1 MDNMPHMSE
10 QNKVEN
16 TGRYRT
22 KKLSPILPKMQ
33 AGNSYERTTNED
45 ISYHRARRKDAEPI
59 THRFEMRL
67 SALSFLTTYAI
78 ADRLQLRRQF
88 YEDKAA
94 VLLLQNWIYGD
105 VIKSPIFRDMAVSLE
120 VSSCP
125 FYVNTVFQSYP
136 SKWRST
142 A

>member
-1 MDNMPHMSE
+1 
-10 QNKVEN
+10 
-16 TGRYRT
+16 
-22 KKLSPILPKMQ
+22 
-33 AGNSYERTTNED
+33 
-45 ISYHRARRKDAEPI
+45 
-59 THRFEMRL
+59 MRL
-67 SALSFLTTYAI
+67 SALSFLTTYEI

-125 FYVNTVFQSYP
+125 FYVNTVFQSVAY
-136 SKWRST
+136 
-142 A
+142 

>member
-1 MDNMPHMSE
+1 
-10 QNKVEN
+10 
-16 TGRYRT
+16 
-22 KKLSPILPKMQ
+22 
-33 AGNSYERTTNED
+33 
-45 ISYHRARRKDAEPI
+45 
-59 THRFEMRL
+59 MRL

-78 ADRLQLRRQF
+78 ADRLQLKRQF

-125 FYVNTVFQSYP
+125 FHLKKVLSCLWDIAAIKRNFYIIIN
-136 SKWRST
+136 
-142 A
+142 ALLHHIA

>member
-1 MDNMPHMSE
+1 MNNE
-10 QNKVEN
+10 WIIC
-16 TGRYRT
+16 
-22 KKLSPILPKMQ
+22 PICHSKTRLKIRNDTELKNFPLYCPKCKQ
-33 AGNSYERTTNED
+33 ETLI

-59 THRFEMRL
+59 THRFEIRL

-125 FYVNTVFQSYP
+125 FYVNTVFQSVAY
-136 SKWRST
+136 
-142 A
+142 

>member
-1 MDNMPHMSE
+1 M
-10 QNKVEN
+10 N
-16 TGRYRT
+16 TEWIIC
-22 KKLSPILPKMQ
+22 PICQSKTRLRIRGDTELKNFPLYCPKCKQ
-33 AGNSYERTTNED
+33 ETL
-45 ISYHRARRKDAEPI
+45 ISVQQMNISVIIEPDAEPI

-125 FYVNTVFQSYP
+125 FYVNTVFQSVAY
-136 SKWRST
+136 
-142 A
+142 

>member
-1 MDNMPHMSE
+1 MPHMSE

-33 AGNSYERTTNED
+33 AGNSYQRTTNEY

-125 FYVNTVFQSYP
+125 FYVNTVFQSVAY
-136 SKWRST
+136 
-142 A
+142 

>member
-1 MDNMPHMSE
+1 
-10 QNKVEN
+10 
-16 TGRYRT
+16 
-22 KKLSPILPKMQ
+22 
-33 AGNSYERTTNED
+33 
-45 ISYHRARRKDAEPI
+45 
-59 THRFEMRL
+59 MRL

-125 FYVNTVFQSYP
+125 FYVNTVFQSVAYQ
-136 SKWRST
+136 KKARSYLRDIAT
-142 A
+142 IKRNSHIIINALSHHIA

>member
-1 MDNMPHMSE
+1 
-10 QNKVEN
+10 
-16 TGRYRT
+16 
-22 KKLSPILPKMQ
+22 
-33 AGNSYERTTNED
+33 
-45 ISYHRARRKDAEPI
+45 
-59 THRFEMRL
+59 MRL
-67 SALSFLTTYAI
+67 SALSFMRTDAI

>member
-1 MDNMPHMSE
+1 M
-10 QNKVEN
+10 N
-16 TGRYRT
+16 T
-22 KKLSPILPKMQ
+22 KWIICPICQSKTRLRIRGDTELKNFPLYCPKCKQ
-33 AGNSYERTTNED
+33 ETL
-45 ISYHRARRKDAEPI
+45 ISVQQMNISVIIDAEPI
-59 THRFEMRL
+59 TRRFEMRL